1 MGEDNRDDIIMEEIL
16 EEARR
21 LRESQNQQSDFSKA
35 DRSDENQTAAQTVS
49 QQEQQ
54 PMTQRTTMPRVSLPR
69 AAEQNDNT
77 SQTMERDTAAAEDR
91 AMAEGTTMAEG
102 IAMAER
108 ISAAKK
114 EIRNQRGGES
124 LPEQSAQIEDNG
136 KKAGKKKKKGGLF
149 GRKQKKMPDFDD
161 GEDLYYGIQLKPIDE
176 YSKGYDAVTGEFTLG
191 EDAFTSLFDDSKKAI
206 DDEVE
211 KNFDK
216 LQQERRRRVAEAVQN
231 AGMDVDD
238 VADEFGIVAP
248 MPVSAVTAEP
258 IQAVNTSKDVE
269 DTSDFHQAMLET
281 SSDKSM
287 ELKLNVLNDT
297 VEVQRVKDAPVVSE
311 ESVNKI
317 LDMAEEIAMAEETA
331 LAEEMKEAD
340 ETAEEKLSDSEIA
353 DPDKNAKSLEVD
365 APAISREIGETP
377 QVATIYEYRQRGIPV
392 HVINADVLQSALL
405 SESQS
410 IENSG
415 EFSNSVP
422 APFIRT
428 KQKRRPSAE
437 NDTEQSFADEQTNE
451 DIDDYTGPA
460 DASSI
465 IHELRNDMRE
475 LTLRMAGTGVSTIA
489 LAIINMIYGSRF
501 SVGGN
506 LGASPVVYIILTLII
521 LAVLVAVCYKSVLNG
536 LRALMQLN
544 PSSDSGMA
552 VAAVAVTL
560 QTVSSLFYSAD
571 VGAVRVHLYAAIL
584 GVIMFMNT
592 AGKLSMTRRIHSNFR
607 FVTSSEQKYSVELYD
622 DYNTALKMTKNC
634 VAEKPVIAYQ
644 KKTNFLKKFLELS
657 YQPDPAEIS
666 SQVMAPIALIC
677 SLVLCIVTLIIT
689 KNVPMALSAFTACAC
704 ATVAVSNMVA
714 LNIPIGRLAKKA
726 RRAGAFVIGHAG
738 VDKMGDVN
746 AVMIDAD
753 ELFPLGTVI
762 LEGIKPMSD
771 RDMLESSVMSA
782 SALMNEIGGPLAG
795 VFEQVI
801 NEREGDLP
809 KVENIGFEEGGV
821 YGDVDGSRIYIGNR
835 NILISHKIVPPTRD
849 EEVEFA
855 IGNKQVVYIAVENKI
870 AAMMIVA
877 YTADRRRRNELQRM
891 EDNGVSVVVR
901 STDVNITPQLVSRLF
916 GIDVASVGVFSDSLG
931 DVYTELVRNNNHR
944 DDAVV
949 ATKGRIESM
958 MNVISGCVHEKR
970 NTNIIV
976 TLQNTAI
983 ILGFILVAF
992 MACFGAMKQM
1002 NPFVLFIFELFW
1014 MALIFFIPKVRK
1026 P

>member
-16 EEARR
+16 EEARL
-21 LRESQNQQSDFSKA
+21 LRESQNRQSDFSKA
-35 DRSDENQTAAQTVS
+35 DRSGENQTDAQTVS
-49 QQEQQ
+49 QQEQ
-54 PMTQRTTMPRVSLPR
+54 PPLMSRVPSPREI
-69 AAEQNDNT
+69 EQNANT
-77 SQTMERDTAAAEDR
+77 SQTMAE
-91 AMAEGTTMAEG
+91 ETT
-102 IAMAER
+102 MAER

-114 EIRNQRGGES
+114 EIRNQKGGES
-124 LPEQSAQIEDNG
+124 FSEQSAPIEDNG

-231 AGMDVDD
+231 AGVDVDD

-248 MPVSAVTAEP
+248 MPVSAVSAEP
-258 IQAVNTSKDVE
+258 IQAVNTNKSVE

-331 LAEEMKEAD
+331 MAEEIKEAD
-340 ETAEEKLSDSEIA
+340 ETAEGKLADSDE
-353 DPDKNAKSLEVD
+353 NAKSLEVD

-415 EFSNSVP
+415 EISNSVP
-422 APFIRT
+422 TPFIRT

-437 NDTEQSFADEQTNE
+437 DDTEQSFAAEQTNE

-521 LAVLVAVCYKSVLNG
+521 LTVLVAVCYKSVFNG

-552 VAAVAVTL
+552 VAAVAVAL
-560 QTVSSLFYSAD
+560 QTVSSFFYSAD
-571 VGAVRVHLYAAIL
+571 VGAARVHLYAAIL
-584 GVIMFMNT
+584 GVIMFVNT

-644 KKTNFLKKFLELS
+644 KKTNFLKRFLELS

-666 SQVMAPIALIC
+666 SQFIAPIALIC
-677 SLVLCIVTLIIT
+677 SLVLCVVTLIIT

-704 ATVAVSNMVA
+704 ATVAVSNMIA
-714 LNIPIGRLAKKA
+714 LNIPIGRLAKRA

-771 RDMLESSVMSA
+771 RNMLESSVMSA

-870 AAMMIVA
+870 AAMMIVS

-891 EDNGVSVVVR
+891 EDNGISVVVR

-916 GIDVASVGVFSDSLG
+916 GIDVASVGVFSDSLA
-931 DVYTELVRNNNHR
+931 DVYAELIRDNNHR